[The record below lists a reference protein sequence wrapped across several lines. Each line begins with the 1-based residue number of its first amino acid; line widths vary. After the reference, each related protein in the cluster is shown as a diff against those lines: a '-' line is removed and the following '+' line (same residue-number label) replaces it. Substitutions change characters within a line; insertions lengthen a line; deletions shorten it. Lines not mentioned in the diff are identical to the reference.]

1 MKTLFFYKVASVFAF
16 VGLVACSG
24 KDDPAPVTPP
34 DPDPV
39 DTTQTSVDTTQTS
52 VDTTQIVSG
61 DMLDLHIDGRYLVDA
76 NGSVINLHGYTQTY
90 SPYFN
95 NGAWTSGDVA
105 GCLSYNQG
113 IDDGLR
119 AAGWKFNFVRLHMDP
134 VWSDDASLT
143 YVRFEGHERFSVS
156 LFKEALENVFIPM
169 AEYYIE
175 NGEYVV
181 MRPPG
186 VCPEELE
193 ANDSYYTFLAK
204 VWSIVASHPKIKNNM
219 KIMFE
224 LANEPVKF
232 NGDNKGLHDYFQGIT
247 DIIRSYCD
255 NIIWVPGTGYQS
267 QYQAYAQYP
276 IEGKNIGYA
285 VHCYPGWYGSPA
297 EAQPGEFTV
306 SLDGSEEKFRQ
317 GWASQVGC
325 VSEFAPIMVTEIDW
339 APAKYNVDSN
349 GENQHYCT
357 WGSSTT
363 SAFGKPFKKIADE
376 SGNVSWLLF
385 TTSHHRYVEFQN
397 VEGYEGNYTF
407 MNDPQACPWPIWH
420 WFKEYAETNGK

>member
-1 MKTLFFYKVASVFAF
+1 MIAML
-16 VGLVACSG
+16 GLISCSE

-34 DPDPV
+34 SPEEPETPTETP
-39 DTTQTSVDTTQTS
+39 DTTTTSS
-52 VDTTQIVSG
+52 N
-61 DMLDLHIDGRYLVDA
+61 MLDLHVDGRYLVDA
-76 NGSVINLHGYTQTY
+76 NGKIINLHGYTQTY

-95 NGAWTSGDVA
+95 NNAWTSGDVE
-105 GCLSYNQG
+105 GCLKYNKEM
-113 IDDGLR
+113 DDGLR

-143 YVRFEGHERFSVS
+143 YVRFEGHERFSAK
-156 LFKEALENVFIPM
+156 LFKQALENVFIPM

-186 VCPEELE
+186 VCPEEL
-193 ANDSYYTFLAK
+193 APNDSYYEFLRK
-204 VWSIVASHPKIKNNM
+204 VWSIVSTHPKIQNNM

-224 LANEPVKF
+224 LANEPVRFK
-232 NGDNKGLHDYFQGIT
+232 GDNKALHDYFQGIT
-247 DIIRSYCD
+247 DVIRANC
-255 NIIWVPGTGYQS
+255 NNVVWVPGTGYQS

-276 IEGKNIGYA
+276 IEGENIGYA

-306 SLDGSEEKFRQ
+306 SLDGNEERFRQ
-317 GWASQVGC
+317 GWANQVGC

-339 APAKYNVDSN
+339 APAKYNIEN
-349 GENQHYCT
+349 GENKHLCT

-385 TTSHHRYVEFQN
+385 TTSHHRYVQFQN
-397 VEGYEGNYTF
+397 VAGHEGSYTF

-420 WFKEYAETNGK
+420 WFREYAEEK